1 MKASLD
7 TNIILHLYRANRQS
21 LLFEMFDEEI
31 YIDEFIYSIELQN
44 HGKDILPIL
53 EQDIASKKI
62 TVIDG
67 TLLKSLGIWNLY
79 KDNLEEEK
87 TFYPSSDMGEI
98 HAIALARTMGAVS
111 VVTDDTKY
119 RGPHYYL
126 MRIEGY
132 ANMPLAFYEI
142 LVLLYLKGNYS
153 VQQVIE
159 IFNAVIEWNPELP
172 YNLRSIIEGFV
183 RRFIATPYTE
193 RDKNWFVKFCT
204 TENISYK
211 KKLKQLKD
219 AL

>member
-1 MKASLD
+1 M
-7 TNIILHLYRANRQS
+7 
-21 LLFEMFDEEI
+21 
-31 YIDEFIYSIELQN
+31 
-44 HGKDILPIL
+44 
-53 EQDIASKKI
+53 SKKHVLI
-62 TVIDG
+62 GNGININFGGRDYTNGQIIERLSMKLKHNDG
-67 TLLKSLGIWNLY
+67 
-79 KDNLEEEK
+79 
-87 TFYPSSDMGEI
+87 
-98 HAIALARTMGAVS
+98 
-111 VVTDDTKY
+111 Y

-142 LVLLYLKGNYS
+142 LILLYLKGTYS

-183 RRFIATPYTE
+183 RRFIATPYTQ
-193 RDKNWFVKFCT
+193 RDKNWFIKFCT